1 MQETSFERWARQ
13 EFGSLNVG
21 DERRTSRTIALAAA
35 AAERP
40 DARITQVSATS
51 AEQEAGY
58 RWVRNSAITDTALM
72 ASMAVAT
79 VKRCSAHP
87 YVFVAV
93 DQATICIVDKT
104 KKKGFG
110 HVGRSGIFRYPRG
123 LQVMS
128 GLALSPTGATL
139 GLVSQSWWARS
150 DKRVPAYRQDDRTLA
165 QRESSLWSDCLVQG
179 QAAFDKATTP
189 TQPWYQLDRGGDCY
203 QVLTYADDHQQL
215 MTIRSAYN
223 RRLAGE
229 DPRPLRRIFEGK
241 EHQKRRSWMTLQL
254 SKARAKQMQRAGRRT
269 LRFALNYKPVT
280 LRLKHP
286 LTGDER
292 EMSLCVVRVREHRPP
307 TRQKRIEWWLL
318 TTAPVASAADAEHV
332 VRGYTYRWR
341 VEEFHRA
348 WKSGACNIE
357 SSQLRSRDNFQRWAT
372 LLAAVATRIER
383 LKFLAR
389 NKPDTPAIQELS
401 RDEIDAAIFRTKTKK
416 HAPGDD
422 LNIAQAVHLVA
433 IVGGYTGNTKQGPPG
448 TVTIGR
454 GLEVVQVLAIGMEI
468 GRKM

>member
-13 EFGSLNVG
+13 EFGTLCVG
-21 DERRTSRTIALAAA
+21 DERRATRTIALAAA
-35 AAERP
+35 VAERP
-40 DARITQVSATS
+40 DVRITQVSATS

-72 ASMAVAT
+72 TSIAAAT
-79 VKRCSAHP
+79 VKRCSAFP

-93 DQATICIVDKT
+93 DQSTLSIVDKT
-104 KKKGFG
+104 KQKGFG
-110 HVGRSGIFRYPRG
+110 HVGRSGIFRRPRG

-128 GLALSPTGATL
+128 GLAISPTGATL
-139 GLVSQSWWARS
+139 GLVSQSWWARP
-150 DKRVPAYRQDDRTLA
+150 DKRSPAYPKDDRPLA
-165 QRESSLWSDCLVQG
+165 QRESSLWSDCIFQG
-179 QAAFDKATTP
+179 QEAFDKAATP
-189 TQPWYQLDRGGDCY
+189 TQPWYQLDRGGDTY
-203 QVLTYADDHQQL
+203 QMFAYADDHQQL
-215 MTIRSAYN
+215 MTIRSSYN
-223 RRLAGE
+223 RRLASE
-229 DPRPLRRIFEGK
+229 EPSYLHNVFIGK
-241 EHQKRRSWMTLQL
+241 EQHKRRSFMTLQL
-254 SKARAKQMQRAGRRT
+254 SKSRAKQMQRAGRRA
-269 LRFALNYKPVT
+269 LRFAVNYKPVT
-280 LRLKHP
+280 LLIKHP

-292 EMSLCVVRVREHRPP
+292 EVSLCVVRVREHRPP
-307 TRQKRIEWWLL
+307 TQQKRIEWWLL

-332 VRGYTYRWR
+332 VRAYTYRWR

-348 WKSGACNIE
+348 WKSGACNVE
-357 SSQLRSRDNFQRWAT
+357 ASQLRSRDNFQRWAT

-389 NKPDTPAIQELS
+389 NKPQTPAIQELS

-422 LNIAQAVHLVA
+422 LNIAQAVHLIA